1 MSSKFESL
9 KQKNAANIQK
19 MEQATN
25 LTIVDSEQW
34 AALINTVKNLNEQMN
49 MNRQE
54 VQITA
59 TEQNLNETKQAV
71 QDQTKNLKTVLD
83 TASKSMTDSI
93 VEQTEALSQQVG
105 NQNEQFGLQMNKLAE
120 TTSDIKK
127 KLIPLLIGIPS
138 AIHVLFLTAYILLEI
153 FLK

>member
-1 MSSKFESL
+1 MSSKFDSL

-59 TEQNLNETKQAV
+59 TERNLNETKQAV
-71 QDQTKNLKTVLD
+71 RDQTKNLKTVLD
-83 TASKSMTDSI
+83 TASKSMADSI
-93 VEQTEALSQQVG
+93 AEQTEALSQQAG

-120 TTSDIKK
+120 ATSDIKK

-138 AIHVLFLTAYILLEI
+138 AVQVLFLTVYILLEI

>member
-1 MSSKFESL
+1 MSSKFDSL

-59 TEQNLNETKQAV
+59 TEQNLNQTKQAV

-93 VEQTEALSQQVG
+93 AEQTEVLSQQAG
-105 NQNEQFGLQMNKLAE
+105 NQNEQFGLQMNNLAE
-120 TTSDIKK
+120 ATSDIKK
-127 KLIPLLIGIPS
+127 KLIPLLIGITS
-138 AIHVLFLTAYILLEI
+138 AVQVLFLTAYILLEI